1 MCHADDDV
9 VFDYRALVQMAG
21 RAGRTA
27 ANPRGRVWFVCA
39 NESWHVRTAVGII
52 REMNAEAAS
61 RGLLVGEHSQA
72 ASSGEAA
79 SRWA

>member
-1 MCHADDDV
+1 
-9 VFDYRALVQMAG
+9 
-21 RAGRTA
+21 
-27 ANPRGRVWFVCA
+27 VCA